1 MTARKP
7 KKFKVS
13 DGYSVGDFLH
23 YGFDNVAA
31 AELLLKTNARYFDS
45 GGYLAHLGLE
55 LLLKAWH
62 LHVFG
67 EFEGGHLID
76 ELWKKL
82 VEYDKK
88 LHLDKKSAES
98 LIRID
103 AYFSLR
109 YPKPAMPQ
117 EIGDDDLPGIL
128 KLQAVI
134 CAQMPVEMHNIIAT
148 LSGVRKGGRVLME
161 KPVES

>member
-1 MTARKP
+1 MTAKAPRI
-7 KKFKVS
+7 FKVS
-13 DGYSVGDFLH
+13 DGYNVGDFLH

-45 GGYLAHLGLE
+45 GAYLAHLGLE

-67 EFEGGHLID
+67 EFKEGHLID
-76 ELWKKL
+76 DLWKKL
-82 VEYDKK
+82 MQHDNK
-88 LHLDKKSAES
+88 LHLDKKSSE
-98 LIRID
+98 LLTKID
-103 AYFSLR
+103 TYSTLR
-109 YPKPAMPQ
+109 YPNPAMPQ

-128 KLQAVI
+128 KLQAAI
-134 CAQMPVEMHNIIAT
+134 YSRMPMEMHNIIAA